1 MRNFNFIWF
10 KEKFFSSPINA
21 FLTISIIYLGFV
33 TIPPLFDWILFDAT
47 FIGTKKSDCNGAGAC
62 WVFIGVWFERFIYGL
77 YPVSEIWRINLAF
90 GILFISIIIYY
101 QKVTCFFPL

>member
-10 KEKFFSSPINA
+10 KEKFFSSPINT

-47 FIGTKKSDCNGAGAC
+47 LLVLKNQIAMVEGLAGYLS
-62 WVFIGVWFERFIYGL
+62 VFGLKDSFMVYIQLVKYG
-77 YPVSEIWRINLAF
+77 E
-90 GILFISIIIYY
+90 
-101 QKVTCFFPL
+101 